1 MIPMRLNKPCWWSC
15 PVFLLALTTT
25 AQAQAPAAKDKDD
38 RVARLVVKL
47 PDDAPDAQLKVDG
60 LPTRARGP
68 RRAFVSPRLEPGK
81 TYSYTFTAV
90 IVPNNY
96 TTITRTRKVSFQ
108 AGKEVAVDMTS
119 NDPREPDDI
128 VVRWVPTPEPV
139 VEAMLKLAG
148 VGKDDV
154 VYDLGCGDGR
164 IVIAAVKDF
173 GAKRGVGF
181 DIDPER
187 IAESRANAK
196 AARVEGKVEFR
207 QEDVLKIKD
216 FSPASVVAMYMSD
229 ALGAAVGPDL
239 KKTLKPGSRIVSH
252 RFLLGDWKPDK
263 TITVT
268 HEGFGGLKEDFQLH
282 LWTVPKAK

>member
-15 PVFLLALTTT
+15 PFFLLALTTT
-25 AQAQAPAAKDKDD
+25 AQAQPPAAKDKED

-47 PDDAPDAQLKVDG
+47 PDDAPDARLDVDG
-60 LPTRARGP
+60 QPTRARGS
-68 RRAFVSPRLEPGK
+68 RRAFVSPPLEPGK
-81 TYSYTFTAV
+81 TYSYTLTAV

-96 TTITRTRKVSFQ
+96 TTITRTRKANVQ
-108 AGKEVAVDMTS
+108 AGRETSVDMTS
-119 NDPREPDDI
+119 NDPKEPDKI
-128 VVRWVPTPEPV
+128 LVRWVPTPEAV
-139 VEAMLKLAG
+139 VEDMLKLAK

-173 GAKRGVGF
+173 GAKKGLGF
-181 DIDPER
+181 DLDQER
-187 IAESRANAK
+187 IDESRANAR
-196 AARVEGKVEFR
+196 AAGVQDKVEFR
-207 QEDVLKIKD
+207 KADVLTIKD

-229 ALGAAVGPDL
+229 NLGAAVAPDL

-263 TITVT
+263 TVTVT
-268 HEGFGGLKEDFQLH
+268 RLGLAGMNEDFQLH
-282 LWTVPKAK
+282 LWTVPKPK